1 MDTLLKTF
9 SLGFLLRSIFASCMF
24 IYYVSDGIQSESG
37 RKMISNPETDG
48 VVLNIQFASLL
59 AGATVYGVHRA
70 ILYLMFIEW

>member
-1 MDTLLKTF
+1 M
-9 SLGFLLRSIFASCMF
+9 
-24 IYYVSDGIQSESG
+24 
-37 RKMISNPETDG
+37 G